1 MVISFIKKAVKSVM
15 RKFGFDIVSYT
26 KYPLD
31 FSSNNIEI
39 YEAVKRCTMTGQ
51 ERVNALID
59 AISYLEDNEIDGAI
73 VECGVWK
80 GGCIMA
86 AALTLKRT
94 ESEDRE
100 FYLYD
105 TFSGMTAP
113 TDVDVGFGG
122 ESAHEIFS
130 KNKTDE
136 DASDWCLSPL
146 EEVRENVFSTGYKKD
161 KIHFI
166 KGRVEDTIPKKTP
179 KGIALLRLDT
189 DWYEST
195 KHELIHLFPLLNKSG
210 VLIID
215 DYGDWQ
221 GARRAVDEY
230 IKDNNIRILLN
241 RVAGSR
247 ISVKQ

>member
-1 MVISFIKKAVKSVM
+1 MGKYMVISFIKKAVKNVA
-15 RKFGFDIVSYT
+15 RKFGFDIVSYL

-39 YEAVKRCTMTGQ
+39 YEAVKECTMTGH

-59 AISYLEDNEIDGAI
+59 AISYLEDNKIDGAI

-94 ESEDRE
+94 GSEDRE
-100 FYLYD
+100 LYLYD

-113 TDVDVGFGG
+113 TDVDVGYGG
-122 ESAHEIFS
+122 ESAHKNFS
-130 KNKTDE
+130 KTKTDE

-146 EEVRENVFSTGYKKD
+146 EEVRKNVFSTGYKKD

-166 KGRVEDTIPKKTP
+166 KGRVEDTIPKNTP
-179 KGIALLRLDT
+179 KEIALLRLDT

-195 KHELIHLFPLLNKSG
+195 KHELIHLFPLLNKNG

-215 DYGDWQ
+215 Y
-221 GARRAVDEY
+221 
-230 IKDNNIRILLN
+230 
-241 RVAGSR
+241 
-247 ISVKQ
+247 